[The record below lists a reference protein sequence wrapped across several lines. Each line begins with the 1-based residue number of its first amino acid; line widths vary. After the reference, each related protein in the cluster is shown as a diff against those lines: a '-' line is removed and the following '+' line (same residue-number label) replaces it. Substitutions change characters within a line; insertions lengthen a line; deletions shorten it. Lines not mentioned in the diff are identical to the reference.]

1 MVGQDLHVVLII
13 EHFHVKKSFRAAA
26 ILVYSCFLLEAV
38 TGRSGTIITSLVVK
52 YNFRSTINNIS
63 NKKYA
68 KLALE
73 RLELEGLKRFLRF

>member
-1 MVGQDLHVVLII
+1 M
-13 EHFHVKKSFRAAA
+13 KKIFRAAA

-38 TGRSGTIITSLVVK
+38 TGRLSTIIASLVVK

-63 NKKYA
+63 SKKYA

-73 RLELEGLKRFLRF
+73 RLELEHY